1 MATENWSLGGGTAL
15 MLQIDHRH
23 SFDIDIFFADV
34 QLINFIVATVSD
46 VNENSE
52 NPKYTSLS
60 PSHVAIKYSEFGKID
75 YIYSGILTDNPF
87 KNIELV
93 GRNIK
98 IQTVPEI
105 ITSKIVKRGRDIL
118 PRDIFDVASACST
131 SHLKDIEIA
140 LLEYSEEVAI
150 VIKQIKSM
158 RLELIQDHF
167 NDLIIHKGY
176 ERLKLDAVPLTLSVL
191 ERVSKRL

>member
-46 VNENSE
+46 VYENSE

-105 ITSKIVKRGRDIL
+105 ITSKIVKRGGDFL

-131 SHLKDIEIA
+131 SHRKDIEIA

-158 RLELIQDHF
+158 RPELIQDYF